1 MDECLSEV
9 AGECVSTSFVDTW
22 PWWMGV
28 RPELGAR
35 AWWAGFCCSLK
46 GRGAMNDVGNIGSI
60 YAAPLFL
67 NDAPR
72 LSSRTVGTA
81 NPSVDTVEIS
91 PTARA
96 LANAVERSSLR
107 IARTHAI
114 RAEIESGT
122 FETPKRIAGTVA
134 RLLDV
139 IA

>member
-1 MDECLSEV
+1 
-9 AGECVSTSFVDTW
+9 
-22 PWWMGV
+22 
-28 RPELGAR
+28 
-35 AWWAGFCCSLK
+35 
-46 GRGAMNDVGNIGSI
+46 MNDVGNIGSI
-60 YAAPLFL
+60 NAASSFL

-72 LSSRTVGTA
+72 LSPRTVGLA

-91 PTARA
+91 PSARA
-96 LANAVERSSLR
+96 LANTVERSSLR

-114 RAEIESGT
+114 RAEIESGS

>member
-1 MDECLSEV
+1 
-9 AGECVSTSFVDTW
+9 
-22 PWWMGV
+22 
-28 RPELGAR
+28 
-35 AWWAGFCCSLK
+35 
-46 GRGAMNDVGNIGSI
+46 MNDVGNIGSI
-60 YAAPLFL
+60 SAASAFL

-96 LANAVERSSLR
+96 LVNAVERSSLR
-107 IARTHAI
+107 IARTHSI
-114 RAEIESGT
+114 RAEIKNGT

-139 IA
+139 FA